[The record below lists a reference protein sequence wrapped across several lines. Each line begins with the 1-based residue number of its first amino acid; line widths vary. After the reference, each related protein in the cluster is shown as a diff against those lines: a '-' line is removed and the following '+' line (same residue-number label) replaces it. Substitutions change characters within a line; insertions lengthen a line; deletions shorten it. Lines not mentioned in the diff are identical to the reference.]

1 MIRLLN
7 SFTVH
12 SAPLATTL
20 ARYPILIFAITPTYS
35 SDVVVFPDGR
45 VADATPTDNLNNA
58 ANLQLDADQRLHRVR
73 AGTADR

>member
-45 VADATPTDNLNNA
+45 EAEATPTGTIDNA
-58 ANLQLDADQRLHRVR
+58 ANLQA
-73 AGTADR
+73 AGNQLVTV